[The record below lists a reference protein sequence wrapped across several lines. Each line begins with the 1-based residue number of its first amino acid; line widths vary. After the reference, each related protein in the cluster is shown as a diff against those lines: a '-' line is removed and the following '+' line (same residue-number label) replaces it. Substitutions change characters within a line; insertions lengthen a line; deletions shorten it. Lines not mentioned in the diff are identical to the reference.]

1 MYNPFNPSFGEVP
14 SIFIDRSEIAA
25 KLIKELDNPNTPY
38 KSTIIYGMR
47 GVGKTTF
54 LTQVGNELNKRKNW
68 VVANLAMGLD
78 LFPYLVNELY
88 SQSPAIIK
96 KSLSKIEGFSV
107 SVLGLQVGANFKQNT
122 PVDYQNIVKQLIT
135 TLSNKGIH
143 VLITIDEVK
152 PTKDLQNL
160 VILFQLLKRQKISV
174 YLMMTGLPEDI
185 SELQN
190 GDINTFLLRSERV
203 SLSSLNLNDIKYSY
217 SIAFKKGKINA
228 TDDVL
233 NKLAAMTKGY
243 SYAFQLLGY
252 LVWNEAS
259 NRSKKQ
265 IDSSTIKNIK
275 DRYLLDLDRNSYNK
289 IYSSLSAQDK
299 KFLIAMAEAQK
310 ENVRVKDICK
320 KLNKKINYVSI
331 YRQRLLDDQ
340 IIISPSYGYLSFN
353 LPYFKEFVLQQKI
366 FLDF

>member
-14 SIFIDRSEIAA
+14 SIFIDRSEIAR

-54 LTQVGNELNKRKNW
+54 LTQIGNELSKQKKW
-68 VVANLAMGLD
+68 IVANLAMGLD
-78 LFPYLVNELY
+78 LFPYLINELY
-88 SQSPAIIK
+88 NQSPTSIK
-96 KSLSKIEGFSV
+96 KLFSQIEGFSV
-107 SVLGLQVGANFKQNT
+107 SVLGLQIGADFKQAT
-122 PVDYQNIVKQLIT
+122 PVNYQNIVKQLIT
-135 TLSNKGIH
+135 ALSNKGIH

-160 VILFQLLKRQKISV
+160 VILFQLLKRQKVSV

-190 GDINTFLLRSERV
+190 GDINTFLLRSERI
-203 SLSSLNLNDIKYSY
+203 SLSSLNLSDIKYSY
-217 SIAFKKGKINA
+217 SIAFQKGNISV
-228 TDDVL
+228 TDQTL
-233 NKLAAMTKGY
+233 NQLSAMTKGY

-252 LVWNEAS
+252 LIWNEAS
-259 NRSKKQ
+259 GQKK

-275 DRYLLDLDRNSYNK
+275 GKYLLDLDRNSYSK

-299 KFLIAMAEAQK
+299 KFLIAMADSTE
-310 ENVRVKDICK
+310 ENIRIKDIREKLGK
-320 KLNKKINYVSI
+320 KSNYISI

-340 IIISPSYGYLSFN
+340 VIFSPSYGYLSFT
-353 LPYFKEFVLQQKI
+353 LPYFKEFILQQKA
-366 FLDF
+366 FSD

>member
-54 LTQVGNELNKRKNW
+54 LTQVGNELNKQEDW
-68 VVANLAMGLD
+68 IVVNLAMGLD
-78 LFPYLVNELY
+78 LFPYLINELY
-88 SQSPAIIK
+88 SQSPKTIQK
-96 KSLSKIEGFSV
+96 LFSKIDGFSV
-107 SVLGLQVGANFKQNT
+107 SVLGLQIGADFKQNT
-122 PVDYQNIVKQLIT
+122 PVNYQNIVKQFIT
-135 TLSNKGIH
+135 ALSNKGMH

-190 GDINTFLLRSERV
+190 GDINTFLLRSERI

-217 SIAFKKGKINA
+217 SIAFKKGEIKV
-228 TDDVL
+228 TDNIL
-233 NKLAAMTKGY
+233 NTLAIMTKGY

-252 LVWNEAS
+252 LVWNKAS
-259 NRSKKQ
+259 NSSKKQ
-265 IDSSTIKNIK
+265 IDSSIIKSIK
-275 DRYLLDLDRNSYNK
+275 DRYLLDLDRNSYSK

-299 KFLIAMAEAQK
+299 KFLIAMAENSK
-310 ENVRVKDICK
+310 ENVKVKDICN
-320 KLNKKINYVSI
+320 KLNKKSNYVSI

-353 LPYFKEFVLQQKI
+353 LPYFKEFVLQQKA